1 MENKT
6 GSEKFDFSSFQKEQ
20 GNFDLKVNINK
31 KREHSVNQLL
41 SLIPGNEFINKKRKK
56 NKNKSNFQFS
66 EKTQEKKENSQFKK
80 LYEKR
85 KHLLT
90 KSFTFK
96 ESTTLNKNKT
106 NNNTNKS
113 GGDTNKNNIINS
125 DNNINNKELLPQNLL
140 EENSNKNSEIHYA
153 FINTNNNKFVPDYEP
168 WDKELL
174 ELIFNNDSSLLNNFY
189 SLSDEE
195 LNNKIINKLENEDKK
210 LIDMI
215 SYTHHPVPLSNDVK
229 DKEDQVNLQ
238 FMLTKKEKRS
248 LKKIYQEQKRKDIQ
262 EKLKLGLIKPKEN
275 KLTYSNMIQLFKND
289 SIINPSQV
297 YQTVQNSYKE
307 REKRMLE
314 ENAKNALT
322 KEQKKLKFRS
332 KIEKDQEN
340 GIFGYFFRVNK
351 IYDIGNYMRFN
362 SWIKIFCKKYR
373 LVGFMIHFFKQK
385 ENFIYLEGGQKAL
398 NKINKRIDN
407 KLKIEENNLK
417 IKNEKKENKEKEND
431 DKKNK
436 NEEKKKIT
444 IKNIK
449 KENKEQEGNDNN
461 KDFCCILKWKG
472 MVKKKNFYNFQ
483 IIIKQDLQEFMQFLI
498 DTDLIYLYNN
508 IK

>member
-1 MENKT
+1 MEKNLK
-6 GSEKFDFSSFQKEQ
+6 SNNFDFASFQKEQ

-31 KREHSVNQLL
+31 KREHSINQLL

-56 NKNKSNFQFS
+56 NKNKSNFLNAQKPS
-66 EKTQEKKENSQFKK
+66 EKKDKDLFKK
-80 LYEKR
+80 LYDKR
-85 KHLLT
+85 KNLLT

-96 ESTTLNKNKT
+96 ESTSLNKK
-106 NNNTNKS
+106 NNT
-113 GGDTNKNNIINS
+113 I
-125 DNNINNKELLPQNLL
+125 NNINNKEELLTQNNL
-140 EENSNKNSEIHYA
+140 EDKKDSEIHYA

-174 ELIFNNDSSLLNNFY
+174 EIIFNNNISSINKY
-189 SLSDEE
+189 YTLSDEE
-195 LNNKIINKLENEDKK
+195 LNNMIVNKLEDNEDKK
-210 LIDMI
+210 LLELI
-215 SYTHHPVPLSNDVK
+215 SYTQHPVPLSNEAK
-229 DKEDQVNLQ
+229 DKEDQTNLQ

-262 EKLKLGLIKPKEN
+262 EKIKLGLVKPKEN
-275 KLTYSNMIQLFKND
+275 KLTYGNMIQLFKND

-307 REKRMLE
+307 REKKMLE

-340 GIFGYFFRVNK
+340 GMYGYFFRVHK
-351 IYDIGNYMRFN
+351 IYDIGNYNRFN
-362 SWIKIFCKKYR
+362 SWIKIFCRKYK
-373 LVGFMIHFFKQK
+373 LSGFMVHFFKNK

-398 NKINKRIDN
+398 NKINKRIQN

-417 IKNEKKENKEKEND
+417 KKNEKKENLEGGDN
-431 DKKNK
+431 KKRK
-436 NEEKKKIT
+436 DEEKKKNIV
-444 IKNIK
+444 KNIK
-449 KENKEQEGNDNN
+449 NEKEEENNDK

-472 MVKKKNFYNFQ
+472 MVKKKNFWNFQ
-483 IIIKQDLQEFMQFLI
+483 IIIKQNQQEFMQYLI

-508 IK
+508 IN